1 MRLHPDNHLIC
12 RIQLPAAI
20 SLELE
25 TISLLPARQLCP
37 DVLGHFLLV
46 RRPARPVCGRLQ
58 VKSFD
63 HLEGDQVKHLDHL
76 EGSYSR
82 EEDLEKLADKS
93 VAEERR
99 LVHLTD
105 GSQETT
111 LAVHTKREEVVFHI
125 LKTGPNVKRQKFESQ
140 YY

>member
-1 MRLHPDNHLIC
+1 M
-12 RIQLPAAI
+12 
-20 SLELE
+20 
-25 TISLLPARQLCP
+25 
-37 DVLGHFLLV
+37 
-46 RRPARPVCGRLQ
+46 LQ

-111 LAVHTKREEVVFHI
+111 LAVHTKREQVVFHI
-125 LKTGPNVKRQKFESQ
+125 LKTGPNVKQQKMEQEKEIFCS
-140 YY
+140 

>member
-1 MRLHPDNHLIC
+1 MHGDVES
-12 RIQLPAAI
+12 PAAI

-25 TISLLPARQLCP
+25 AISLLPARQLGA

-58 VKSFD
+58 VK
-63 HLEGDQVKHLDHL
+63 HLDHL
-76 EGSYSR
+76 DHLKRNYSR
-82 EEDLEKLADKS
+82 EEDLKKLADKS

-111 LAVHTKREEVVFHI
+111 LAVHTKREQVVFHI
-125 LKTGPNVKRQKFESQ
+125 LKTGPNVKQQNFEPRSLEIL
-140 YY
+140 

>member
-1 MRLHPDNHLIC
+1 MHGDVES
-12 RIQLPAAI
+12 PAAI
-20 SLELE
+20 SLELDA
-25 TISLLPARQLCP
+25 ISLLLARQLCA

-46 RRPARPVCGRLQ
+46 RRPARPVCGTLQ

-63 HLEGDQVKHLDHL
+63 HLEGDQIKHLDHL

-111 LAVHTKREEVVFHI
+111 LAVHTKREQVIFHI
-125 LKTGPNVKRQKFESQ
+125 LKTGPNVKQQKMEPRSLEIL
-140 YY
+140 

>member
-1 MRLHPDNHLIC
+1 MHGDVES
-12 RIQLPAAI
+12 PAAI
-20 SLELE
+20 SLELDA
-25 TISLLPARQLCP
+25 ISLLLARQLCA

-46 RRPARPVCGRLQ
+46 RRPARPGTLQ
-58 VKSFD
+58 VKSLD

-111 LAVHTKREEVVFHI
+111 LAVHTKREQVIFHI
-125 LKTGPNVKRQKFESQ
+125 LKTGPNVKQQKMEPRSLEIL
-140 YY
+140 

>member
-1 MRLHPDNHLIC
+1 MHGDVES
-12 RIQLPAAI
+12 PAAI

-25 TISLLPARQLCP
+25 AISLLLARQLCA

-46 RRPARPVCGRLQ
+46 RRPARPVCGTL
-58 VKSFD
+58 
-63 HLEGDQVKHLDHL
+63 QVKHLDHL
-76 EGSYSR
+76 EEGDQSKLLDHLEGDYSR

-125 LKTGPNVKRQKFESQ
+125 LKTGPNVKQQKMEPRSLEIL
-140 YY
+140 